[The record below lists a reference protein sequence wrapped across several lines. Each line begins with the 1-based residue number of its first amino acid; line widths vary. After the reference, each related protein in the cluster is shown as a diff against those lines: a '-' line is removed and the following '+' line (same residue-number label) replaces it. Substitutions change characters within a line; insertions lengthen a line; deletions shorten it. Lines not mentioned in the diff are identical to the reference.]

1 MECTH
6 VTDRMLVLLV
16 FALLITADVWI
27 PAARAEPA
35 YVLRIA
41 TLAPAASP
49 TGREYQ
55 NFRRELAERTN
66 GQVSVRM
73 YAGGVAGDE
82 RTVVRKIR
90 AGQLDGALLT
100 TAGLGAVVRQV
111 LVLES
116 PGLITSY
123 SELDRVRERL
133 RPELSQLFDEAGYE
147 LIAWG
152 DAGRVRLF
160 SKHRLE
166 RPADLRGVRPW
177 VWRDSYTMKAF
188 IEAAGANGVVLGVP
202 EVYPGLQTNMIDTVI
217 SSSIGVLGFQW
228 HAALK
233 TMSKPASGV
242 VVGAFII
249 KKDRLEALPEAAQ
262 RYIRDTAND
271 TEAKFM
277 RIGRKLDDD
286 ASRALAKRLEVVDM
300 APFRGAWEATARRAR
315 DSLVGRLYSKQ
326 LLERVQAI
334 VEAP

>member
-1 MECTH
+1 MQCTKP
-6 VTDRMLVLLV
+6 RSR
-16 FALLITADVWI
+16 ALLWLLFSVTVCGDVWVS
-27 PAARAEPA
+27 AAGAEPA
-35 YVLRIA
+35 HVLRIA
-41 TLAPAASP
+41 TLAPAQSP

-55 NFRRELAERTN
+55 SFRRELVKRTN
-66 GQVSVRM
+66 GEVSVRL

-100 TAGLGAVVRQV
+100 TAGLSAVVRQV

-123 SELDRVRERL
+123 GELDRVRERL
-133 RPELSQLFDEAGYE
+133 RSELARLFDQAGYA

-160 SKHRLE
+160 SKHRIE
-166 RPADLRGVRPW
+166 RPSDLRRVRPW

-188 IEAAGANGVVLGVP
+188 VEAAGANGVILGIP
-202 EVYPGLQTNMIDTVI
+202 EVYSGLQTGMVDTVI
-217 SSSIGVLGFQW
+217 SSSIGVVGFQW

-233 TMSKPASGV
+233 TIGKQASGV

-249 KKDRLEALPEAAQ
+249 KKDRLNALPEVAR
-262 RYIRDTAND
+262 RYIRDTAAA
-271 TEAKFM
+271 TEAEFM

-300 APFRGAWEATARRAR
+300 EPFRGAWEATSRRAR
-315 DSLVGRLYSKQ
+315 ESLVGRLYSKQ

-334 VEAP
+334 VEEP

>member
-1 MECTH
+1 MIVRLLGMQHPCAPQDIVGYNEPTGADFRQAALPIFD
-6 VTDRMLVLLV
+6 VVLLV
-16 FALLITADVWI
+16 
-27 PAARAEPA
+27 
-35 YVLRIA
+35 
-41 TLAPAASP
+41 
-49 TGREYQ
+49 
-55 NFRRELAERTN
+55 
-66 GQVSVRM
+66 
-73 YAGGVAGDE
+73 GVDE
-82 RTVVRKIR
+82 HDIDRPFDR
-90 AGQLDGALLT
+90 
-100 TAGLGAVVRQV
+100 
-111 LVLES
+111 LE
-116 PGLITSY
+116 G
-123 SELDRVRERL
+123 
-133 RPELSQLFDEAGYE
+133 
-147 LIAWG
+147 
-152 DAGRVRLF
+152 
-160 SKHRLE
+160 LE

>member
-1 MECTH
+1 MKCTQVINRT
-6 VTDRMLVLLV
+6 VTLLVLAMLVSG
-16 FALLITADVWI
+16 DVWI
-27 PAARAEPA
+27 PSAGAEPA
-35 YVLRIA
+35 HVLRIA
-41 TLAPAASP
+41 TLAPASSP

-55 NFRRELAERTN
+55 TFRRELAELTD

-73 YAGGVAGDE
+73 YAGGIAGDE

-123 SELDRVRERL
+123 SELDRVRQTL
-133 RPELSQLFDEAGYE
+133 RSELSRLFDEAGYE

-160 SKHRLE
+160 SKHRIE
-166 RPADLRGVRPW
+166 RP
-177 VWRDSYTMKAF
+177 WRDSYTMKAF
-188 IEAAGANGVVLGVP
+188 IEAAGANGVVLGIP

-228 HAALK
+228 HGSLK
-233 TMSKPASGV
+233 TMSSPASGV

-249 KKDRLEALPEAAQ
+249 KKDRLDAVPEAAQ

-300 APFRGAWEATARRAR
+300 TPFRGAWEATARRAR

-326 LLERVQAI
+326 LLDRVQAI
-334 VEAP
+334 VEEP